1 MIIAC
6 LSDKGGTGKTTIT
19 HSVAVALEKAGKS
32 ICMFDGDN
40 QELTLFWLSQR
51 AKNYGTNIKVKKAYS
66 GESFKDQFLEAAKE
80 FDYVLIDCAGYDNV
94 LMRSALLVADK
105 VIVPTKQS
113 QIDVLSYRQVQ
124 KEWMPKAKSINPNV
138 EFYAVLT
145 EASTRMTE
153 YTEIAELKDAVRQFG
168 INMCQHH
175 FSGRKAF
182 KRLFIKGGSWLEV
195 GDKKAEAEV
204 TNLISEIGIM

>member
-19 HSVAVALEKAGKS
+19 HSLAVALEAAGKS

-51 AKNYGTNIKVKKAYS
+51 KKNYGTNIEVVKAYS
-66 GESFKDQFLEAAKE
+66 GESFKEQFMDASKR

-113 QIDVLSYRQVQ
+113 QIDVLSYRQVE
-124 KEWMPKAKSINPNV
+124 KEWLPKSKEINPNV
-138 EFYAVLT
+138 EFFAVLT
-145 EASTRMTE
+145 EASTRITE
-153 YTEIAELKDAVRQFG
+153 YAEIIELKDAVRQFG
-168 INMCQHH
+168 IYMCQTHL
-175 FSGRKAF
+175 SGRKAF
-182 KRLFIKGGSWLEV
+182 KRLFIRGGSWLEV
-195 GDKKAEAEV
+195 GDKKAEKEV
-204 TNLISEIGIM
+204 MDLITELNLM